1 VKLYELSVRR
11 PVLATVMSL
20 VIVIF
25 GIISFTFLG
34 VREFPSVDSPVIT
47 VSTSYAGA
55 NASVVESQITE
66 PLEESVNGIEGIR
79 SLVSTTREGRST
91 IQVEFGL
98 GEDLD
103 RAANDVRDR
112 VSRVMS
118 RLPPDVDPPQ
128 ISKASDDES
137 PIIFLAVYS
146 DQRNLLELTRVAEE
160 QFAERF
166 QTVPGVS
173 RVDIWGQRRYAM
185 RLRLDPQR
193 LGAYRLSLN
202 EVRQALARENVELPS
217 GRLEGDD
224 VQLTIRT
231 LSRLETP
238 EEFENVILREEGGQT
253 IRLRDVGRAELAAQ
267 NERTI
272 LKREGIPMVGVVVR
286 PLPGANN
293 VAIAAAVH
301 ERLGQIV
308 AELPPDIQYNV
319 GFDTSEFIRASI
331 SEVQRTVFLALFLV
345 ILIIFLFL
353 RDWRTTLVPVVTIP
367 VALIGAFFIMW
378 VLGFSIN
385 VLTLLAMV
393 LAIGI
398 VVDDAIV
405 VVENIYKK
413 IEGGS
418 EPIGGSVD
426 GTREIFFAI
435 ISTTLALVAVFL
447 PIVFLGGLTGQLFT
461 EFGMTLAGAVVIS
474 SFVAL
479 TLAPM
484 LCSKLLKR
492 RQTKPA
498 FYRATEPFFQGL
510 NETYQ
515 WTLEGFLQR
524 RWLAWIVV
532 PACMVAGFLIFEA
545 LPQEL
550 APTEDRGGMQISI
563 SGPEGATFTYMDRH
577 MDRITRMILEEVP
590 EYRSVT
596 SVTSPGFGAAS
607 SVNSGFV
614 RLALVEARE
623 RERSQ
628 GEIARDVAER
638 LREVRGVSAFVS
650 QDQSIR
656 TGGAGG
662 RGLPVQFVLQAPNLD
677 ALRDVIPEF
686 LAAARQRPELDVV
699 DVNLTFDNPELQVRI
714 DRDRARDL
722 GVSTEDVGQALQLAL
737 SEQRTGF
744 FVMNGQQ
751 YDVITEIEREQR
763 RDPTD
768 LLSLYVRGANG
779 RPIQLD
785 NLITLAET
793 AAPPQLY
800 RFGRFASATVSAGL
814 ADGYVMGDGIRAM
827 REVAGEVLDERFSTA
842 LAGPS
847 RDFEEGSEGIA
858 FLFVFALVLVFLILA
873 AQFESFRDP
882 LIIMFTVPLALVGA
896 LFALWLFGQT
906 LNIFSQIGMIMLIGL
921 VTKNGIL
928 IVEFA
933 NQQKA
938 AGLGVHAAIREGA
951 AARFRP
957 VLMTSISTT
966 LGILPLALAFG
977 AGAGSRVPMGI
988 AVIGG
993 LAIGTV
999 LTLFVIPAVYSYLSS
1014 PAAGASGSLPGEAV
1028 GEMAA

>member
-25 GIISFTFLG
+25 GVISFTFLG

-55 NASVVESQITE
+55 NALVVESQITE

-128 ISKASDDES
+128 ISKASDDED
-137 PIIFLAVYS
+137 PILFLAVYS
-146 DQRNLLELTRVAEE
+146 DQRDLLDLTRIAEE

-217 GRLEGDD
+217 GRLEGDN

-238 EEFENVILREEGGQT
+238 EQFEDVILREEGGQT

-293 VAIAAAVH
+293 VAIAGAVH
-301 ERLGQIV
+301 ERLDQIR
-308 AELPPDIQYNV
+308 AELPPDIRTNV

-331 SEVQRTVFLALFLV
+331 SEVQRTIFLALFLV
-345 ILIIFLFL
+345 IMIIFLFL

-367 VALIGAFFIMW
+367 VALIGAFFVMW

-385 VLTLLAMV
+385 VLTLLALV

-413 IEGGS
+413 IEEGDD
-418 EPIGGSVD
+418 PVPGSVD

-498 FYRATEPFFQGL
+498 FYRATEPFFKGL
-510 NETYQ
+510 TETYA

-524 RWLAWIVV
+524 RWLAWLVV
-532 PACMVAGFLIFEA
+532 PACMVAGLFLFVQ

-550 APTEDRGGMQISI
+550 APTEDRGGMRLSI
-563 SGPEGATFTYMDRH
+563 SGPEGATFAYMDRH
-577 MDRITRMILEEVP
+577 MDRITEVVLDEVP

-614 RLALVEARE
+614 RLALVDARQ

-628 GEIARDVAER
+628 AEIARAVARRVE
-638 LREVRGVSAFVS
+638 EVRGVTAFVA

-656 TGGAGG
+656 TGGGGG

-677 ALRDVIPEF
+677 ALRDVIPDF
-686 LAAARQRPELDVV
+686 LSAARGRPELDVV

-714 DRDRARDL
+714 DRDRARDM
-722 GVSTEDVGQALQLAL
+722 GVSSEDIGQALQLAM

-751 YDVITEIEREQR
+751 YDVITEVEREQR

-768 LLSLYVRGANG
+768 LRSLYVRSGDG
-779 RPIQLD
+779 QPVQLD
-785 NLITLAET
+785 NLITLSET

-814 ADGYVMGDGIRAM
+814 ADGFVMGDGIRAM
-827 REVAGEVLDERFSTA
+827 REVASDVLDERFSTA
-842 LAGPS
+842 LSGPS

-896 LFALWLFGQT
+896 LFALWAFGQT

-933 NQQKA
+933 NQRKA

-966 LGILPLALAFG
+966 LGILPLALALG

-999 LTLFVIPAVYSYLSS
+999 LTLFVVPAVYSYLSS
-1014 PAAGASGSLPGEAV
+1014 PTAGASGELPGEAV
-1028 GEMAA
+1028 GELAA